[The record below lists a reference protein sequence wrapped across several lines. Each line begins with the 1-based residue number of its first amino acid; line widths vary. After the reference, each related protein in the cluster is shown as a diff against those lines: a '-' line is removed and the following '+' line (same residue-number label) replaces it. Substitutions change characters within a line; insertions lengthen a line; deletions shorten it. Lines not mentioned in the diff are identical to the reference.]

1 MSRTYEALKKAEE
14 GPLTEELKPNDFLVV
29 VNDPESQAAQQ
40 FKKVCINILQGNLPE
55 RKTVLIA
62 SSLPSEGKSVVAAN
76 LAIGLAQTPETEA
89 VLIDAD
95 LRKANLH
102 KMMGISIDK
111 GLKDYLEGKAIS
123 SEILYKTSI
132 PRLLFVPSGRPSK
145 HPEEL
150 LSSPRMKDLIDEIRE
165 KYPKCCIVIDSTPIL
180 LTSESDILLNQ
191 ADGVIIVVQY
201 GKTQKDALGRSLKFL
216 DKRKII
222 GIIFNRIDYRLLQYK
237 YGYSPYY

>member
-1 MSRTYEALKKAEE
+1 MAYEALKKAEE
-14 GPLTEELKPNDFLVV
+14 GSLTKVLKINDFLVALK
-29 VNDPESQAAQQ
+29 DPESQAAQQ
-40 FKKVCINILQGNLPE
+40 FKKVCIHILQGSLPE
-55 RKTVLIA
+55 RKTILIA

-102 KMMGISIDK
+102 KLMGISIDK
-111 GLKDYLEGKAIS
+111 GLKDYLEEKAIS
-123 SEILYKTSI
+123 SEIFYKTSI
-132 PRLLFVPSGRPSK
+132 PRLLFIPAGRPSK

-150 LSSPRMKDLIDEIRE
+150 LSCSRMKDLINEIKE

-180 LTSESDILLNQ
+180 FTSESDILFNQ

-201 GKTQKDALGRSLKFL
+201 GKTQRDALERSLKFL
-216 DKRKII
+216 DKKKII
-222 GIIFNRIDYRLLQYK
+222 GIIFNRIDYKLLQYK
-237 YGYSPYY
+237 YGYSSYY